1 MNEDV
6 LNDLLEAAKIAG
18 FEEKEER
25 LLLEVLKPGLMTHK
39 AKALPDGYSAVYL
52 FDLNG
57 SILKVGHCGLNCTP
71 CFQSRHYGFSFNSTL
86 AISLTNDATL
96 NHLYDKSSIK
106 NWIKENTT
114 RYNIYIPAS
123 YGNYFRTFAES
134 FLVLKYNPKFEQ
146 KGN

>member
-18 FEEKEER
+18 FKEKEES
-25 LLLEVLKPGLMTHK
+25 LKLEVLKPGLKTHTN
-39 AKALPDGYSAVYL
+39 KALPDGYSAVYL

-57 SILKVGHCGLNCTP
+57 TVLKVGHCGLNCSP
-71 CFQSRHYGFSFNSTL
+71 CFQSRHYGFSFKSSL
-86 AISLTNDATL
+86 AIFLTKDSSM

-134 FLVLKYNPKFEQ
+134 FLVLKYKPKFEL
-146 KGN
+146 KRN